1 METYYASHE
10 EKTIEEIDGEGLTAE
25 PVNVTIE
32 VEDDDLDDL
41 FSDTEVTVTIDIVA
55 EEV

>member
-10 EKTIEEIDGEGLTAE
+10 EKIIEEIDGEGLTAE
-25 PVNVTIE
+25 PVDVTVE
-32 VEDDDLDDL
+32 VEDNDLDSL
-41 FSDTEVTVTIDIVA
+41 FADTEVTVTVDILA